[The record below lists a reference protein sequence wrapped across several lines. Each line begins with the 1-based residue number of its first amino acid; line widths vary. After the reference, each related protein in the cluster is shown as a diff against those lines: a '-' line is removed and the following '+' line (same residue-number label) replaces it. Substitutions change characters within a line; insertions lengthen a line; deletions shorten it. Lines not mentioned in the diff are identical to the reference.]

1 MANALLH
8 AILILV
14 KFILTLLL
22 IPAAI
27 FAFICMVWGL
37 CCIVQLIKSYRRGY
51 KIVRLHRH
59 VVRQHSFWRK
69 LFVDAPAMI
78 IYDLCHRDP
87 NQFGYSGMV
96 LFTGRQGYGKTIAC
110 THMIRQIQRE
120 YPGAKCITNYAYEFE
135 DDQLTDWQKLMTY
148 KNGRSGVIVGM
159 DEVQNWFSSKMS
171 MNFPPGMLEVI
182 TQNRKNARIICGTSQ
197 NFSSVAKDIR
207 KQCTEVRECITLFHC
222 ITIVHRKVAE
232 LNAEGD
238 VEKWHSRGWY
248 WFVHDVELR
257 DCYDTYKV
265 IETLAKSGFKQRAEL
280 PE

>member
-1 MANALLH
+1 MASALIH
-8 AILILV
+8 AIFILV
-14 KFILTLLL
+14 KLLLSLLL
-22 IPAAI
+22 IPVVVFLVLAV
-27 FAFICMVWGL
+27 VWGI
-37 CCIVQLIKSYRRGY
+37 CCFVQAVRSYRRGFR
-51 KIVRLHRH
+51 IVRMHRH
-59 VVRQHSFWRK
+59 YIKQHSFWRK

-78 IYDLCHRDP
+78 VYDMSHRDP
-87 NQFGYSGMV
+87 DQFGYSGMI

-110 THMIRQIQRE
+110 TEMIRRIQRE
-120 YPGAKCITNYAYEFE
+120 YPAAKCITNYAYVDE
-135 DDQLTDWQKLMTY
+135 DEQLTDWQKLLTY
-148 KNGRSGVIVGM
+148 KNGHAGVIVGM

-207 KQCTEVRECITLFHC
+207 KQCTEVRECVTLLHC
-222 ITIVHRKVAE
+222 TTIVHKKVAE

-248 WFVHDVELR
+248 WFVHDTELR
-257 DCYDTYKV
+257 DSFDTYKV
-265 IETLAKSGFKQRAEL
+265 IESLAKSGFKQRAEL